1 MFANREFDFGVD
13 GRDGVE
19 KEVGL
24 EGRIPIFPSFRSLHR
39 LRIEWC
45 RSEKG
50 VWYEFVFAWKYL
62 SFNGVET
69 VITLEDVLAQMRE
82 GRNEHRNALP
92 DADPSGESEFRHKVD
107 AHPFPA
113 DAAVELLQT
122 PLSRR
127 VGDSLVV
134 EYGND
139 PVPVPTMVIL
149 FDGLAQSVPVFC
161 HRVQRNAVFAETTV
175 FREIFQNEAS
185 GRLCTGGSEIG
196 VVLVDAFRG
205 CVGVDGDAV
214 NLRRKLQMTDY
225 LFDVFGIVEV
235 ASVDVDLVP
244 PVVEFVGVNLTV
256 GCGGYG
262 CDCSA

>member
-1 MFANREFDFGVD
+1 MFANREFDFGID
-13 GRDGVE
+13 SRDGVE

-24 EGRIPIFPSFRSLHR
+24 EGGIPIFPSFRSLHQ

-69 VITLEDVLAQMRE
+69 FITLEDVVAQMRE

-92 DADPSGESEFRHKVD
+92 NTDPSGEPEFRHQVD

-113 DAAVELLQT
+113 DSAVELLQT
-122 PLSRR
+122 PLSRC
-127 VGDSLVV
+127 VGDALVV
-134 EYGND
+134 EYGDD
-139 PVPVPTMVIL
+139 PVPVPTVVIL
-149 FDGLAQSVPVFC
+149 FDGLAQTVPVFC
-161 HRVQRNAVFAETTV
+161 HRMQRNAVLPELAV

-185 GRLCTGGSEIG
+185 GSFCTGGREIG

-205 CVGVDGDAV
+205 CVGIDGDAV
-214 NLRRKLQMTDY
+214 NLRGKLQMTDY

-235 ASVDVDLVP
+235 VPVDDDLVP
-244 PVVEFVGVNLTV
+244 PVVESVGVNLTV
-256 GCGGYG
+256 GRCGYG
-262 CDCSA
+262 CGLPA